1 MVDKTKTKELKAFTK
16 GLQSSLFATRPT
28 IEEAYKE
35 TFRALDGN
43 PPALAAVQILI
54 NTIARHIERNYIE
67 KGDE

>member
-1 MVDKTKTKELKAFTK
+1 MVDKTKTAELKKFTK

-28 IEEAYKE
+28 VEEAYKE

-54 NTIARHIERNYIE
+54 NTIARHIERNYIV